1 MLLVS
6 LMEIIEVYGEK
17 EETNGEKGKCHS
29 VKCARGARFGRLAKT
44 RPKGAGSHAISGRNH
59 QRRFMRLK
67 VRQRKNRQ
75 RRLLTNMGW
84 TRDCPSQAGKLVRGI
99 G

>member
-1 MLLVS
+1 
-6 LMEIIEVYGEK
+6 
-17 EETNGEKGKCHS
+17 
-29 VKCARGARFGRLAKT
+29 
-44 RPKGAGSHAISGRNH
+44 
-59 QRRFMRLK
+59 MRLK

>member
-1 MLLVS
+1 MGVLTPLV
-6 LMEIIEVYGEK
+6 LKRY
-17 EETNGEKGKCHS
+17 CHS
-29 VKCARGARFGRLAKT
+29 VKCTRGARFGRLAKT
-44 RPKGAGSHAISGRNH
+44 RPKGAGSHAISGRNR
-59 QRRFMRLK
+59 QRRLMRLK
-67 VRQRKNRQ
+67 VRQRENRQ